1 MIQGEDSVSEYAYI
15 LRDYLQEQNE
25 ANLNRL
31 SEFVRKLV
39 ARDITP
45 EAILAVHFE
54 VVRDMMKKLSAVEK
68 VRLMGPSFRC
78 LSEILTDYR
87 LAVTERLKSEKLE
100 YNRIRKHVYLLEKR
114 SREPDPHGEKRQ
126 RAGKQN

>member
-1 MIQGEDSVSEYAYI
+1 MIQDEDSVSEYAYI

-31 SEFVRKLV
+31 SEFARNLV
-39 ARDITP
+39 GRDIGP

-54 VVRDMMKKLSAVEK
+54 VVRDMMKELSAVE
-68 VRLMGPSFRC
+68 RAHLMVPSFQC

-87 LAVTERLKSEKLE
+87 LAVTERIKSKKLE
-100 YNRIRKHVYLLEKR
+100 YDRIRERIYLLEKR
-114 SREPDPHGEKRQ
+114 SREPDPHG
-126 RAGKQN
+126 